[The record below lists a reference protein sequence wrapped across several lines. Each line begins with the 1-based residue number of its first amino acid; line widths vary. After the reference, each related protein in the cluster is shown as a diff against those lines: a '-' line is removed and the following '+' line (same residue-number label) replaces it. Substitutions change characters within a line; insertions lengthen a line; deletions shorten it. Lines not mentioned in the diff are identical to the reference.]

1 MKRLYNLNPILHI
14 NDEEAFELSSLT
26 VSDFKCKEDEFSAV
40 SLLDA
45 AKILQNA
52 TSNTVIITKGK
63 DGSCCLEAGKDNL
76 TEVDGIKTTVADTI
90 GAGDSH
96 IGQIMASRANGCSW
110 AEALSQANKVSAH
123 VVAKNGA
130 GLTDSEY
137 HDCFAR

>member
-26 VSDFKCKEDEFSAV
+26 VSDFKCGVDEFSAV
-40 SLLDA
+40 SLLEA

-76 TEVDGIKTTVADTI
+76 TEVDGIKTDCCRYNWCRRQSYWS
-90 GAGDSH
+90 DH
-96 IGQIMASRANGCSW
+96 GQSRKWLLLGR
-110 AEALSQANKVSAH
+110 
-123 VVAKNGA
+123 GT
-130 GLTDSEY
+130 LTGE
-137 HDCFAR
+137 